1 MIDTLKIAKR
11 LEAANLN
18 ATQAEAIAESI
29 AEVTTAE
36 LATKADLANLE
47 LRLTEKINTVR
58 DRIDSV
64 RDRILWV
71 VVGIGILTWLLQ
83 IFGNNLKHVFAL

>member
-47 LRLTEKINTVR
+47 LRLTDKINAVR

>member
-71 VVGIGILTWLLQ
+71 VVGIWILTWLLQ
-83 IFGNNLKHVFAL
+83 IFGNNLKHVFGL